1 MTAPARVA
9 GDARERILDAACDVI
24 AEHGIEDVRIARI
37 ATLAGV
43 SPPLVHYHFTTREAL
58 LSEALEHSFE
68 ILGDFRTTSADDE
81 GWSAGRKLGW
91 MIDQSLPFPGMG
103 DREWRLWLELWGQAA
118 RRPELR
124 SVAARLYARYDA
136 WIEEVVEAGIA
147 SGEFRARDAGDV
159 VQRLVASIDGVGLR
173 VLVDDPA
180 MGLAHARR
188 LVVEQLAADLDVR
201 PEAFDT
207 GGGSS

>member
-1 MTAPARVA
+1 M
-9 GDARERILDAACDVI
+9 
-24 AEHGIEDVRIARI
+24 EDVRIARI

-43 SPPLVHYHFTTREAL
+43 SPPLVHYHFATREAL

-68 ILGDFRTTSADDE
+68 LLGDIRTTSADDE
-81 GWSAGRKLGW
+81 GWSAARKLGW

-124 SVAARLYARYDA
+124 PVAARLYARYDA
-136 WIEEVVEAGIA
+136 WIAEVVEAGIA
-147 SGEFRARDAGDV
+147 ANEFRARDAAAV
-159 VQRLVASIDGVGLR
+159 VQRLVAAIDGVGLR

-180 MGLAHARR
+180 MGLEHARR
-188 LVVEQLAADLDVR
+188 LVVEQLAADLDAE
-201 PEAFDT
+201 PEAFAT
-207 GGGSS
+207 

>member
-1 MTAPARVA
+1 VTAPPRLA

-24 AEHGIEDVRIARI
+24 AEHGMEDVRIARI

-43 SPPLVHYHFTTREAL
+43 SPPLVHYHFATREAL

-68 ILGDFRTTSADDE
+68 LLGDFRTTSADDE
-81 GWSAGRKLGW
+81 GWTAGRKLGW

-124 SVAARLYARYDA
+124 PVAARLYARYDA
-136 WIEEVVEAGIA
+136 WIAEVVEAGIA
-147 SGEFRARDAGDV
+147 AGEFAPSDSRAV
-159 VQRLVASIDGVGLR
+159 VQRLVAAIDGVGLR

-180 MGLAHARR
+180 MELGHARR
-188 LVVEQLAADLDVR
+188 LIVEGLAEELGIGVA
-201 PEAFDT
+201 AFDPR
-207 GGGSS
+207 GES

>member
-1 MTAPARVA
+1 MTAPARVS
-9 GDARERILDAACDVI
+9 GDARERILEAACDVI
-24 AEHGIEDVRIARI
+24 AAHGIDDVRIARI

-43 SPPLVHYHFTTREAL
+43 SPPLVHYHFATREAL

-68 ILGDFRTTSADDE
+68 LLGDFRTTSAEDE
-81 GWSAGRKLGW
+81 GWSAARKLGW

-124 SVAARLYARYDA
+124 PVAARLYARYDR
-136 WIEEVVEAGIA
+136 WIAEVVEAGIA
-147 SGEFRARDAGDV
+147 TGEFRARDAAAI
-159 VQRLVASIDGVGLR
+159 VQRLVAAIDGVGLR

-180 MGLAHARR
+180 MALEHARR
-188 LVVEQLAADLDVR
+188 LVVEQLAVDLGTD
-201 PEAFDT
+201 PEAF
-207 GGGSS
+207 G

>member
-1 MTAPARVA
+1 VTASPRLA

-24 AEHGIEDVRIARI
+24 AEHGMEDVRIARI

-43 SPPLVHYHFTTREAL
+43 SPPLVHYHFATREAL

-68 ILGDFRTTSADDE
+68 LLGDFRTTSADDE
-81 GWSAGRKLGW
+81 GWTAGRKLGW

-124 SVAARLYARYDA
+124 PVAARLYARYDA
-136 WIEEVVEAGIA
+136 WIAEVVEAGIA
-147 SGEFRARDAGDV
+147 AGEFAPSDSRAV
-159 VQRLVASIDGVGLR
+159 VQRLVAAIDGVGLR

-180 MGLAHARR
+180 MELGHARR
-188 LVVEQLAADLDVR
+188 LIVEGLAEELGIGVA
-201 PEAFDT
+201 AFDPR
-207 GGGSS
+207 GES

>member
-1 MTAPARVA
+1 VTSPARVA

-24 AEHGIEDVRIARI
+24 AEYGMEDVRIARI

-43 SPPLVHYHFTTREAL
+43 SPPLVHYHFATREAL

-68 ILGDFRTTSADDE
+68 LLGDFRTTSADDE
-81 GWSAGRKLGW
+81 GWTAARKLGW

-124 SVAARLYARYDA
+124 PVAARLYARYDA
-136 WIEEVVEAGIA
+136 WIAEVVEAGIA
-147 SGEFRARDAGDV
+147 AGEFRARDAAAV
-159 VQRLVASIDGVGLR
+159 VQRLVAAIDGVGLR

-180 MGLAHARR
+180 MDVAHARR
-188 LVVEQLAADLDVR
+188 LIVEGLAEELGIGVA
-201 PEAFDT
+201 AFDPR
-207 GGGSS
+207 GES